1 MSSTKDIHSN
11 DTDTDTWTQQSSL
24 EVTVCPS
31 IGDEN
36 SNEGGKVKKA
46 YSDIIGTGIPVAAPT
61 ADIATVA
68 TTLNSTFPWATD
80 AVRLAIGE
88 IAQKQAYGDPRLAGV
103 LKPFLL
109 VGPPGSGKTR
119 FASELAQTLGLPLD
133 VISGS
138 ASDTSGL
145 QAVSRGWAS
154 AMPCGPVNAIMRYGC
169 ANPILLVDEIEKAKS
184 VNHNGHIW
192 STLLSMLNGDG
203 QFYDSCLMSNV
214 DLRYVNFWATA
225 NSIQNLPEPLLDRF
239 IVIEVPGP
247 SQEHA
252 ASILDTIIADEAK
265 AISATKMPAL
275 PELERRKIIK
285 ILGGNNG
292 SIRQMQQAYR
302 AWVREQALREL
313 LPDFLAVQAHDAALL
328 DFDADST
335 RAN

>member
-11 DTDTDTWTQQSSL
+11 DTDTGTQPSPL

-31 IGDEN
+31 IGDEH

-46 YSDIIGTGIPVAAPT
+46 YRDIIGTGIPVVAPS

-68 TTLNSTFPWATD
+68 KTLDSTFPWATD

-88 IAQKQAYGDPRLAGV
+88 IAQKQAYGDPRLTGV

-119 FASELAQTLGLPLD
+119 FASELAHTLGLPLD
-133 VISGS
+133 TISAS
-138 ASDTSGL
+138 ASDTAGL

-169 ANPILLVDEIEKAKS
+169 ANPVLLVDEIEKAKA
-184 VNHNGHIW
+184 NNNNGHIW

-214 DLRYVNFWATA
+214 DLRFVNFWATA
-225 NSIQNLPEPLLDRF
+225 NSIQDLPEPLLDRF
-239 IVIEVPGP
+239 IVIEMPGP

-252 ASILDTIIADEAK
+252 NSILDTIIADEAK
-265 AISATKMPAL
+265 SIAATKMPTL
-275 PELERRKIIK
+275 PEFERRKITK
-285 ILGGNNG
+285 ILRGNNG

-313 LPDFLAVQAHDAALL
+313 LPDFLAEQDHDAALL
-328 DFDADST
+328 DFNAGST